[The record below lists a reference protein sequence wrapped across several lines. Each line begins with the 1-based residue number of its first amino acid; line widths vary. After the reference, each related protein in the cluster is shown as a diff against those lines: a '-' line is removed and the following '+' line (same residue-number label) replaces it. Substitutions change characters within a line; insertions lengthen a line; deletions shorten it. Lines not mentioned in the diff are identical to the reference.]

1 MRLRFMRSLV
11 AVLLLCTLVPAQAA
25 PPDDKPLLGFDRE
38 SSERERALEARF
50 DSLLRKENLRE
61 WMKRLSA
68 RPHHVGSPYDR
79 ENAEF
84 LLGLFRSWG
93 YDAQIES
100 FDVLFPTPKTRLL
113 ELTAPEKYTARLAEP
128 ELKEDATSGQ
138 TSEQLPTYNAYSVD
152 GDVTGQ
158 LVYVNYGVPRD
169 YDELERRGIDVRGK
183 IVIARYGG
191 SWRGIKPKVAAE
203 HGATGCIIYSDPR
216 DDGYFEGDVYPKGAY
231 RNEWGAQRGSVA
243 DMPLYP
249 GDPLTPGVGATKGAK
264 RLDVKSAPTLT
275 KIPVLPISYGDAQ
288 PLLRALGGP
297 VAPQAWRGAL
307 PITYHLG
314 PGPATVHLKLE
325 FNWDIKPVNDVI
337 ARLKGGEL
345 PDEWVIRGNHHDAW
359 VNGADDPISGQ
370 VAMLEEARAVGELAR
385 TGWRPR
391 RTIIYCAWDGEEPG
405 LLGSTEWAETHA
417 AELQKHAVLY
427 VNSDTNGRGFLEVGG
442 SHTLEKLMNEVA
454 RDVTDPEKKIS
465 VGERLRAR
473 HVLDGDADER
483 RQWRERADFPIA
495 ALGSGS
501 DYTVFIDHLGVA
513 SLNLGYGGEDG
524 GGSYHSIYDS
534 FDHYTRFVDP
544 TFDYGVALAETAGRA
559 VLRFADA
566 DTLPLSFG
574 DFADTVGRYVK
585 EVTKLAEDTR
595 EEIAEKNRRVSDGTF
610 RAVFDPTETYV
621 APKPEA
627 PAPYLNFAPLQNAL
641 ARLQGSAKNYQSALN
656 SPAAQQRLRSRQTQ
670 VALDEILQ
678 GVERSMTSA
687 AGLPRRPWFRH
698 QIYAPGFYTGYG
710 VKTLPGVRE
719 AVEQHN
725 WKEAEEQVTLVA
737 GAIERAAAEIDRA
750 TALLQ
755 GGGR

>member
-1 MRLRFMRSLV
+1 MRLRFLRPLV
-11 AVLLLCTLVPAQAA
+11 ALLLLCALMPVRAV
-25 PPDDKPLLGFDRE
+25 PPDDKTLTGFDGE
-38 SSERERALEARF
+38 SSERERALESRF

-61 WMKRLSA
+61 WMKRLAA

-93 YDAQIES
+93 YDAQIET

-113 ELTAPEKYTARLAEP
+113 ELTAPEHYTARLAEP
-128 ELKEDATSGQ
+128 PLKEDSTSNQ

-158 LVYVNYGVPRD
+158 LVYVNYGVPKD
-169 YDELERRGIDVRGK
+169 YEELERRGVDVRGK

-203 HGATGCIIYSDPR
+203 HGAVGCIIYSDPR
-216 DDGYFEGDVYPKGAY
+216 DDGYFQGDVYPQGAY

-249 GDPLTPGVGATKGAK
+249 GDPLTPGVGATKDAK
-264 RLDVKSAPTLT
+264 RLPVKNAPTLT
-275 KIPVLPISYGDAQ
+275 KIPVLPISYGDAE
-288 PLLRALGGP
+288 PLLKALGGP

-307 PITYHLG
+307 PVTYHLG

-325 FNWDIKPVNDVI
+325 FNWDIKPVNDVV
-337 ARLKGGEL
+337 ARLKGSDL
-345 PDEWVIRGNHHDAW
+345 PDEWIVRGNHYDAW
-359 VNGADDPISGQ
+359 VNGAQDPISGQ
-370 VAMLEEARAVGELAR
+370 VAMLEEARAVGELAK
-385 TGWRPR
+385 TGWKPR

-405 LLGSTEWAETHA
+405 LLGSTEWVETHA
-417 AELQKHAVLY
+417 AELQRHAVLY
-427 VNSDTNGRGFLEVGG
+427 VNSDSNGRGFLDVGG
-442 SHTLEKLMNEVA
+442 SHTLEKFMNEVA
-454 RDVTDPEKKIS
+454 RDVIDPEKKIS

-473 HVLDGDADER
+473 RILDGDEDER
-483 RQWRERADFPIA
+483 REARERADLRID

-501 DYTVFIDHLGVA
+501 DYTPFLQHLGVA

-534 FDHYTRFVDP
+534 FDNYTRFLDP
-544 TFDYGVALAETAGRA
+544 TFDYGVALTETAGR
-559 VLRFADA
+559 VTLRFADA
-566 DTLPLSFG
+566 DVLPLSFA
-574 DFADTVGRYVK
+574 DFTDTVGRYVK
-585 EVTKLAEDTR
+585 ELTKLADDTR
-595 EEIAEKNRRVSDGTF
+595 AEIAEKNRRISDGTF
-610 RAVFDPTETYV
+610 RAVNDPTETYV
-621 APKPEA
+621 VPKPEA

-641 ARLQGSAKNYQSALN
+641 ARLQESAKNYQAALN
-656 SPAAQQRLRSRQTQ
+656 TPAAQERLRSRATEER
-670 VALDEILQ
+670 LDEILR
-678 GVERSMTSA
+678 GVEHSMTRD
-687 AGLPRRPWFRH
+687 AGLPRRPWFKH

-725 WKEAEEQVTLVA
+725 WREADEQVTVVA
-737 GAIERAAAEIDRA
+737 GTIEQVAAEIDRA

-755 GGGR
+755 GGR

>member
-1 MRLRFMRSLV
+1 MRQSFLRPL
-11 AVLLLCTLVPAQAA
+11 AALLLFCSLLSANAA
-25 PPDDKPLLGFDRE
+25 PPDDKTLLGFDRE

-50 DSLLRKENLRE
+50 DSLLKKENLRE

-68 RPHHVGSPYDR
+68 RPHHVGSAYDR

-113 ELTAPEKYTARLAEP
+113 ELTAPGHYTAKLAEP
-128 ELKEDATSGQ
+128 PLKEDSTSDQ
-138 TSEQLPTYNAYSVD
+138 TSEQLPTYNAYSID

-158 LVYVNYGVPRD
+158 LVYVNYGVPKD
-169 YDELERRGIDVRGK
+169 YEELARRGVDVKGK

-203 HGATGCIIYSDPR
+203 HGAIGCLIYSDPR
-216 DDGYFEGDVYPKGAY
+216 DDGYFNGDVYPQGAW

-249 GDPLTPGVGATKGAK
+249 GDPLTPGVGATKDAK
-264 RLDVKSAPTLT
+264 RLDIKSAPTLT
-275 KIPVLPISYGDAQ
+275 KIPVMPISYGDAE
-288 PLLRALGGP
+288 PLLRALGGA
-297 VAPQAWRGAL
+297 VAPAAWRGAL

-337 ARLKGGEL
+337 ARLKGGER
-345 PDEWVIRGNHHDAW
+345 PDEWIVRGNHYDGW
-359 VNGADDPISGQ
+359 VNGAADPISGQ
-370 VAMLEEARAVGELAR
+370 VAMLEEARVVGELAK
-385 TGWRPR
+385 TGWKPK

-417 AELQKHAVLY
+417 EELQRHAALY
-427 VNSDTNGRGFLEVGG
+427 INSDSNGRGFLDVGG
-442 SHTLEKLMNEVA
+442 SHTLEKFMNEVA
-454 RDVTDPEKKIS
+454 RDVVDPEKKIS

-473 HVLDGDADER
+473 LILDGDADER
-483 RQWRERADFPIA
+483 REARERADFRIG

-501 DYTVFIDHLGVA
+501 DFTPFLQHVGVA

-534 FDHYTRFVDP
+534 FDNYVRFIDP
-544 TFDYGVALAETAGRA
+544 TFDYGIALAETAGR
-559 VLRFADA
+559 VTLRFADA

-574 DFADTVGRYVK
+574 DFSDTVSRYVK
-585 EVTKLAEDTR
+585 EVTKLADDTR
-595 EEIAEKNRRVSDGTF
+595 GEIAEKNRRIADGTF
-610 RAVFDPTETYV
+610 RAGFDPTETYV
-621 APKPEA
+621 MPERETA
-627 PAPYLNFAPLQNAL
+627 APYLNFAPLENAL
-641 ARLQGSAKNYQSALN
+641 ARLQESAKNYQAALN
-656 SPAAQQRLRSRQTQ
+656 SPAAQERLRSRSTQ
-670 VALDEILQ
+670 EQLDRILM
-678 GVERSMTSA
+678 GVEHSMTND
-687 AGLPRRPWFRH
+687 AGLPRRSWFRH
-698 QIYAPGFYTGYG
+698 EIYAPGFYTGYG
-710 VKTLPGVRE
+710 VKTLPAVRE

-725 WKEAEEQVTLVA
+725 WREADAQMSVVA
-737 GAIERAAAEIDRA
+737 GAITNAAAEIDRA
-750 TALLQ
+750 TTLLQ
-755 GGGR
+755 GGK

>member
-1 MRLRFMRSLV
+1 MRPRFMRPLV
-11 AVLLLCTLVPAQAA
+11 AILLLCTLIPAQAA
-25 PPDDKPLLGFDRE
+25 PPDDRPLAGFDRE
-38 SSERERALEARF
+38 SAERERALEARF
-50 DSLLRKENLRE
+50 DSLLRKDDLRE
-61 WMKRLSA
+61 WMKRLAA
-68 RPHHVGSPYDR
+68 RPHHVGSAYDR

-84 LLGLFRSWG
+84 LLGLYRSWG
-93 YDAQIES
+93 FDAQIES

-113 ELTAPEKYTARLAEP
+113 ELTAPEHYTARLAEP
-128 ELKEDATSGQ
+128 PLKEDSTSNQ
-138 TSEQLPTYNAYSVD
+138 TSEQLPTYNAYSID

-169 YDELERRGIDVRGK
+169 YDELERRGIDVRGRV
-183 IVIARYGG
+183 VIARYGG

-203 HGATGCIIYSDPR
+203 HGAVGCIIYSDPR

-249 GDPLTPGVGATKGAK
+249 GDPLTPGVGATKEAK
-264 RLDVKSAPTLT
+264 RLDIKTAPTLT
-275 KIPVLPISYGDAQ
+275 KIPVLPISYGDAE

-297 VAPQAWRGAL
+297 VAPASWRGAL
-307 PITYHLG
+307 PVTYHLG

-325 FNWDIKPVNDVI
+325 FNWDIKPVNDVV
-337 ARLKGGEL
+337 ARLKGGDL
-345 PDEWVIRGNHHDAW
+345 ADEWIVRGNHYDAW

-370 VAMLEEARAVGELAR
+370 VAMLEEARALGELAR
-385 TGWRPR
+385 TGWKPR
-391 RTIIYCAWDGEEPG
+391 RTIIYCSWDGEEPG
-405 LLGSTEWAETHA
+405 LLGSTEWVETHA
-417 AELQKHAVLY
+417 AELQRHAVVY
-427 VNSDTNGRGFLEVGG
+427 VNSDSNGRGFLEASG
-442 SHTLEKLMNEVA
+442 SHTLEKFMNEVA
-454 RDVTDPEKKIS
+454 RDVVDPEKKIS

-473 HVLDGDADER
+473 RILDGDADER
-483 RQWRERADFPIA
+483 REARERADLRIA

-501 DYTVFIDHLGVA
+501 DYTAFIDHLGVA

-544 TFDYGVALAETAGRA
+544 TFDYGVALSQTAGRV

-566 DTLPLSFG
+566 DTLPLSFA
-574 DFADTVGRYVK
+574 DFTETVGRYVK
-585 EVTKLAEDTR
+585 EVSKLTEDTR
-595 EEIAEKNRRVSDGTF
+595 EEIAERNRRINDGTF

-621 APKPEA
+621 APKPE
-627 PAPYLNFAPLQNAL
+627 PSAPYLNFAPLQNAL
-641 ARLQGSAKNYQSALN
+641 ARLQESAKSYQAAFAG
-656 SPAAQQRLRSRQTQ
+656 PAAQERLRSRATQ
-670 VALDEILQ
+670 ARLDEILR
-678 GVERSMTSA
+678 GVERSMTHD
-687 AGLPRRPWFRH
+687 AGLPRRPWFKH

-725 WKEAEEQVTLVA
+725 WREADEEVTVVSKTIEQV
-737 GAIERAAAEIDRA
+737 AAEIDRA

-755 GGGR
+755 GGR